1 MSAPIKWPGRLAA
14 FAKLRPIYLP
24 PILLWTISF
33 VGGAA
38 LSLATAGLWIV
49 SLSVLCA
56 TVLSFFVTSTRNTTP
71 RNRTLHAA
79 LILFAPTLLAVG
91 FWRAESTKFEPDSLA
106 LADLGA
112 QIVRLEGTVI
122 EDPQFTAGGIRVLT
136 SARQLTLGD
145 EQRALDELVLLH
157 ATEPLDIT
165 VGDRISAHAVLSPTA
180 RATDDYLAW
189 LAKRRIAASGLA
201 TPGSVQIESR
211 GELPWWQRV
220 AADAR
225 STLNDRLSE
234 ALPPPLSA
242 IAQGMVTGRRD
253 AIDSDLRGTLND
265 TSLSHLIVISGSNLT
280 LLTTIVMA
288 ASAWLLGRRSAAAL
302 AIVAA
307 LAYGTLVGPDPPV
320 QRAMWM
326 AIVFA
331 AAHLLGRGASAL
343 YAVTATAGLMIAL
356 EPHILLD
363 LSFQLTLAGTLGIVI
378 LMPSLT
384 HDFLSGQRGLSGSLR
399 DAALLTMV
407 ASLATMPLI
416 ILNFERAALIG
427 IPANLLAAP
436 LFAWMLLGSAATALI
451 GLFSE
456 SAASVVAWPLAWL
469 PLRWL
474 VIVAESFSRLPGAGV
489 PVIGFGHVHLLLIYG
504 AVLVVALRPHR
515 DRIRRWYRRPRSSGQ
530 SRPNPLHAVGLD
542 LIPNLRVH
550 LSRAALG
557 GAIAAAA
564 AAIWLSACEAPSD
577 QLQVHFIDVG
587 QGDSAL
593 IVTPDG
599 RNILIDAGNQPDAIR
614 SSLRQHL
621 PANTRSIDLLI
632 VTHPQSDHAEA
643 LWAITDFYEIKH
655 ALVNPHFESTAFGRR
670 ILDLLHREGTA
681 IEVAAAGQRIAF
693 PGEPGIALDILW
705 PPVRG
710 LSELHL
716 GDPNATSLVVRAH
729 YLDAAFLFAGDI
741 NAAQE
746 LDLVR
751 QPCPGA
757 AHACNLRADVLKVAH
772 QGSRYSSTSLF
783 LESVRPSI
791 AILSAG
797 ANNPH
802 GHPHQSVV
810 RNLRRIGAET
820 LLTAEHGDISILTDG
835 RRISVETER

>member
-1 MSAPIKWPGRLAA
+1 MSPPIRRSGRLAVVA
-14 FAKLRPIYLP
+14 ELRPLYLP
-24 PILLWTISF
+24 PLLLWTAGLV
-33 VGGAA
+33 VGVA

-49 SLSVLCA
+49 ALSVLCA
-56 TVLSFFVTSTRNTTP
+56 TALSFTVTSTRNTTP

-91 FWRAESTKFEPDSLA
+91 FWRAESSKFEPDSLA

-112 QIVRLEGTVI
+112 QIVRLEGAVI
-122 EDPQFTAGGIRVLT
+122 EDPQFSAGGIRFLV
-136 SARQLTLGD
+136 SANRIAIGD
-145 EQRALDELVLLH
+145 EQRSLDQRVLLH
-157 ATEPLDIT
+157 STEPT
-165 VGDRISAHAVLSPTA
+165 NVAVGDRISARAVLSPTA
-180 RATDDYLAW
+180 RATDDYLAR
-189 LAKRRIAASGLA
+189 LANRRIAASGLA
-201 TPGSVQIESR
+201 APGSVRIESR
-211 GELPWWQRV
+211 GRSPWWQRA

-225 STLNDRLSE
+225 TALNERLRD

-288 ASAWLLGRRSAAAL
+288 ATAWLLGRRSAAGL

-307 LAYGTLVGPDPPV
+307 LSYGTLVGPDPPV

-331 AAHLLGRGASAL
+331 ASHLLGRGASAL
-343 YAVTATAGLMIAL
+343 AAVTATAGLMIAL
-356 EPHILLD
+356 EPHILVD
-363 LSFQLTLAGTLGIVI
+363 LSFQLTLAGTLGIVL

-384 HDFLSGQRGLSGSLR
+384 HDFLSGQRGLAGSLR

-416 ILNFERAALIG
+416 ILHFERAALIG

-436 LFAWMLLGSAATALI
+436 LFAWMLLGSAGTALI
-451 GLFSE
+451 GLASE
-456 SAASVVAWPLAWL
+456 SAAAVLAWPLAWL

-474 VIVAESFSRLPGAGV
+474 VIVAESLARLPGAGV
-489 PVIGFGHVHLLLIYG
+489 PVIGFGHAHLLLIYG
-504 AVLVVALRPHR
+504 AVLAVAFRPHR
-515 DRIRRWYRRPRSSGQ
+515 DRVRRWYRSPPSAMQ
-530 SRPNPLHAVGLD
+530 ALPNPLRTVGLD
-542 LIPNLRVH
+542 LIPNLPAH
-550 LSRAALG
+550 LSRAAWSGVLAG
-557 GAIAAAA
+557 AA
-564 AAIWLSACEAPSD
+564 AAIWLSACAAPSE
-577 QLQVHFIDVG
+577 QLRVHFIDVG
-587 QGDSAL
+587 QGDAAL

-599 RNILIDAGNQPDAIR
+599 HSILIDAGDQPDAIR
-614 SSLRQHL
+614 SSLRRHL
-621 PANTRSIDLLI
+621 PANARSIDLLI
-632 VTHPQSDHAEA
+632 ITHPQSDHGEA
-643 LWAITDFYEIKH
+643 LWAITDFYDIKR

-670 ILDLLHREGTA
+670 VLDLLRREGTA
-681 IEVAAAGQRIAF
+681 IEVAAAGQRIAV
-693 PGEPGIALDILW
+693 PGEPGLVLDILW
-705 PPVRG
+705 PPSGG
-710 LSELHL
+710 LPEHYLV
-716 GDPNATSLVVRAH
+716 DPNAMSLVVRAR
-729 YLDAAFLFAGDI
+729 YLNAAFLFAGDI

-751 QPCPGA
+751 QPCRGA
-757 AHACNLRADVLKVAH
+757 SVPCDLRADVLKVAH

-791 AILSAG
+791 AVLSAG

-810 RNLRRIGAET
+810 RNLGRIGSQT
-820 LLTAEHGDISILTDG
+820 LLTAARGDISILTDG
-835 RRISVETER
+835 HRISVETER

>member
-1 MSAPIKWPGRLAA
+1 MSARISRLAA
-14 FAKLRPIYLP
+14 FAELRPIFLP
-24 PILLWTISF
+24 PLLLWTASF
-33 VGGAA
+33 VGGVA
-38 LSLATAGLWIV
+38 LSLATAGLWV
-49 SLSVLCA
+49 VALSVLCA
-56 TVLSFFVTSTRNTTP
+56 TVLSFAATSSRNTAP
-71 RNRTLHAA
+71 RHRALQIA

-91 FWRAESTKFEPDSLA
+91 FWRAETTKFEPDSLA
-106 LADLGA
+106 LAELGT
-112 QIVRLEGTVI
+112 QEVRLEGTVI
-122 EDPQFTAGGIRVLT
+122 EDPQFSAGGVRFLL
-136 SARQLTLGD
+136 SANRISLGD
-145 EQRALDELVLLH
+145 EQRSLDEHVLLH
-157 ATEPLDIT
+157 ATEPLDLA
-165 VGDRISAHAVLSPTA
+165 VGDRISARAVLSPTA

-189 LAKRRIAASGLA
+189 LANRRVAASGRA
-201 TPGSVQIESR
+201 EPGNVRIESR

-225 STLNDRLSE
+225 SALNHHLRD

-288 ASAWLLGRRSAAAL
+288 ATAWLLGRRSAAAL
-302 AIVAA
+302 AIAAA

-326 AIVFA
+326 AIAFA
-331 AAHLLGRGASAL
+331 ASHLLGRGASAL

-356 EPHILLD
+356 EPHILVD

-384 HDFLSGQRGLSGSLR
+384 HDFLSGQRGLAGSLR

-416 ILNFERAALIG
+416 ILHFERAALIG

-451 GLFSE
+451 GLVSE
-456 SAASVVAWPLAWL
+456 SAAAVLAWPLAWL

-474 VIVAESFSRLPGAGV
+474 VIVAESLAQLPGAGV
-489 PVIGFGHVHLLLIYG
+489 PVIGFGHVHLLLIYA
-504 AVLVVALRPHR
+504 AVLAAAFRPHR
-515 DRIRRWYRRPRSSGQ
+515 DRIIRWYRDPHGSSQ
-530 SRPNPLHAVGLD
+530 SRPNPLRAVGLD
-542 LIPNLRVH
+542 LLPNLRAH
-550 LSRAALG
+550 LSRAAWCGVLAG
-557 GAIAAAA
+557 AA
-564 AAIWLSACEAPSD
+564 AAIWLSACAAPSD
-577 QLQVHFIDVG
+577 QLRVHFIDVG
-587 QGDSAL
+587 QGDTAL
-593 IVTPDG
+593 IVTPAG
-599 RNILIDAGNQPDAIR
+599 HSILIDAGDQPDAVR
-614 SSLRQHL
+614 SSLRKHL
-621 PANTRSIDLLI
+621 PANARSIDLLI
-632 VTHPQSDHAEA
+632 ITHPQSDHGEA
-643 LWAITDFYEIKH
+643 LWAITDFYEITR
-655 ALVNPHFESTAFGRR
+655 ALVNRHFDSTAFGRR
-670 ILDLLHREGTA
+670 VLDLLRAQGTA

-693 PGEPGIALDILW
+693 PGEPSLALDILW
-705 PPVRG
+705 PPVHS
-710 LSELHL
+710 LPEHYLA
-716 GDPNATSLVVRAH
+716 DPNATSLVVRAH
-729 YLDAAFLFAGDI
+729 YLDAEFLFAGDI

-751 QPCPGA
+751 LPCPGA
-757 AHACNLRADVLKVAH
+757 PVSCDLRADVLKVAH

-802 GHPHQSVV
+802 GHPHQSVL

-820 LLTAEHGDISILTDG
+820 LLTAERGDISILTDG